1 MIFPPRWSVAEH
13 SFRPPWFHRNV
24 MNEYMGLIHGAYEA
38 KPSGF
43 VPGGASLHNCL
54 SAHGPDRM
62 SFAAAATA
70 PDEPQHLKSLAFMF
84 ETRFVLV
91 PTKFAL
97 DTPALQKDYDSAWAG
112 FEKMFKK

>member
-1 MIFPPRWSVAEH
+1 
-13 SFRPPWFHRNV
+13 
-24 MNEYMGLIHGAYEA
+24 MGLIHGAYEA

-54 SAHGPDRM
+54 SAHGPDRE
-62 SFAAAATA
+62 SFGVASTA

-84 ETRFVLV
+84 ETRFVLA

-97 DTPALQKDYDSAWAG
+97 ETPALQKDYDSAWAG
-112 FEKMFKK
+112 FEKNFKS